1 MSINRLQLLFWLIV
15 LDADVWK
22 QTRRWKLKLFFW
34 DDGCFQL
41 DRGSIGCMCMS
52 VQRTPPPYQCQTPPV
67 GSLRPLYKRAGGERG
82 EGREVRGSRGVF
94 TLWLLQRGCRCQ
106 RVAMATLFDSYN
118 NARAPLPLAILHH
131 LWATHTDTDT
141 HKHTVTHKVWMIGRL
156 RRVSRQSGRS
166 HGGLRRGWLTMP
178 MRIKRYS
185 CVIKI
190 LSLN

>member
-22 QTRRWKLKLFFW
+22 QTRRWKLKLFFFFKW
-34 DDGCFQL
+34 WGL
-41 DRGSIGCMCMS
+41 SIG
-52 VQRTPPPYQCQTPPV
+52 QRVCWLHVHVCSKDTPPYQCQTPPV

-94 TLWLLQRGCRCQ
+94 TLWLLQRGCCCQ

-118 NARAPLPLAILHH
+118 NARAPLPLPILLH
-131 LWATHTDTDT
+131 LWATDTDT
-141 HKHTVTHKVWMIGRL
+141 HRHTVTHKVWMIERL
-156 RRVSRQSGRS
+156 HRVSRQSGCS
-166 HGGLRRGWLTMP
+166 HGGLKRGWLTMP
-178 MRIKRYS
+178 TRIKRYS